1 MKNSQK
7 GSLNSNW
14 KGGLIKRECLVCN
27 SNFEAKRK
35 TIRNGGGKYCSRHC
49 VYIGISKERSINA
62 RKNQIK
68 KTCQVCGNHKYVR
81 KSRTKTEGT
90 YCSKQCQAIGY
101 KNKLKGEL
109 NPNYRH
115 GESNTKEYYVK
126 HRIRWRKLNI
136 EKSRAY
142 VRNYFAKKR
151 NAKGSHTREDI
162 VALYVFQK
170 GKCVVCK
177 VSLSN
182 SYHVDHIT
190 PLSLNGSNDKGNL
203 QLLCPSCNMSK
214 SNKDPILF
222 MQSRGFLL

>member
-27 SNFEAKRK
+27 GNFEAKRK
-35 TIRNGGGKYCSRHC
+35 TIKNGGGKYCSRKCTH
-49 VYIGISKERSINA
+49 IGVARQLKERA
-62 RKNQIK
+62 RQNQIK
-68 KTCQVCGNHKYVR
+68 KICVVCGNIKYIK
-81 KSRTKTEGT
+81 KSREGKEGT
-90 YCSKQCQAIGY
+90 YCSKECQAIGY
-101 KNKLKGEL
+101 KNQLKGEL

-115 GESNTKEYYVK
+115 GKSNTKEYYVE
-126 HRIRWRKLNI
+126 HRKIWRKLNI

-151 NAKGSHTREDI
+151 NAKGSHTQEDI
-162 VALYVFQK
+162 ATLYAFQK

-177 VSLSN
+177 ISLSEG
-182 SYHVDHIT
+182 YHVDHIM

-203 QLLCPSCNMSK
+203 QLLCPRCNMSK

-222 MQSRGFLL
+222 MQSKGFLL